1 MSCKI
6 IDGKLLAQ
14 AIRANIKTECDDL
27 KRNGIIPGLA
37 VVLIGDD
44 PASKVYVRNKKIAC
58 EQVGI
63 KSFEYLLSNNAS
75 MSEVLS
81 LIESLNNNDDV
92 SGILVQAPVP
102 SHLDFSVIT
111 NAISPDKDVDCFHPY
126 NVGKVMAGNPD
137 LLPCTPAGIIELI
150 KSTGESISGKNCVVI
165 GRSNIV
171 GKPVAMLLQAEN
183 GTVTVCH
190 TKTKDLTF
198 YTKNA
203 DILVVAMKKAKF
215 IKADFVKP
223 GAIVIDVGI
232 NRCDDGKLFGDV
244 DFESVSQVAGYLTP
258 VPGGVGPMTITM
270 LLKNTIVAAEKLH

>member
-6 IDGKLLAQ
+6 IDGKAIAQ
-14 AIRANIKTECDDL
+14 NIRNEIKIQCVDL
-27 KRNGIIPGLA
+27 KNKGIIPGLA
-37 VVLIGDD
+37 VILIGDD
-44 PASKVYVRNKKIAC
+44 AASKVYVRNKKIAC

-63 KSFEYLLSNNAS
+63 HSFEYLLPNNAT

-81 LIESLNNNDDV
+81 LIESLNNNNEV

-102 SHLDFSVIT
+102 EHLDFNVIT
-111 NAISPDKDVDCFHPY
+111 NAISPLKDVDCFHPY
-126 NVGKVMAGNPD
+126 NVGKVMQGNPV

-150 KSTGESISGKNCVVI
+150 KSTGETISGKNCVVI

-203 DILVVAMKKAKF
+203 DILVVAMKKPNF
-215 IKADFVKP
+215 IKADYIKP

-244 DFESVSQVAGYLTP
+244 DFASASQVAGYLTP

-270 LLKNTIVAAEKLH
+270 LLKNTIVAAKSLN